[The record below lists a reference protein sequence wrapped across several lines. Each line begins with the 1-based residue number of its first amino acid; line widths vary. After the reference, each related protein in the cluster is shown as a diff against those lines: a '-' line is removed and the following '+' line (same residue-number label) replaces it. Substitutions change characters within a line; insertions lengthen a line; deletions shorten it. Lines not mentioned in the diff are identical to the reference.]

1 MNDKIIFMPSLQY
14 LIFDLDGA
22 LDDQMPG
29 YTRTFITVCAEV
41 GLLEEKALAEMFN
54 HSAGSPLQQQF
65 SMAFA
70 SSGLQPDLE
79 QLKRCTDRFRELVG
93 DPPARPFPGALDL
106 ILSLFRQQRHLYI
119 TTGSKTEEAIRR
131 MDGWGVRPYFDLI
144 LGEEKDLQKGAAH
157 LQRFKE
163 HSGDSCFA
171 QRALYLGD
179 GTADMRFAHEFGIT
193 AVGITT
199 TLPAPKLREAGASY
213 TIGSLAEFL
222 PLTEKLE
229 KEDQ

>member
-1 MNDKIIFMPSLQY
+1 MPSHHY
-14 LIFDLDGA
+14 LIFDLDGT
-22 LDDQMPG
+22 LDDQMPE
-29 YTRTFITVCAEV
+29 YTKVFIMVCAEY
-41 GLLEEKALAEMFN
+41 GLLEEKALAERFN

-65 SMAFA
+65 LMVFA

-93 DPPARPFPGALDL
+93 EPQARPFPGAPDL
-106 ILSLFRQQRHLYI
+106 ILSLFRQQRHLYL

-131 MDGWGVRPYFDLI
+131 MDGLGLRPYFDLI
-144 LGEEKDLQKGAAH
+144 LGEDKDLQKGAAH
-157 LQRFKE
+157 LQQFKE

-179 GTADMRFAHEFGIT
+179 GTADMRFARKFGIT

-199 TLPAPKLREAGASY
+199 TLPAPKLLEAGASY
-213 TIGSLAEFL
+213 TIGSLAEFF
-222 PLTEKLE
+222 PLLEKLE
-229 KEDQ
+229 KKDT